1 MIFAKISI
9 DKNEHTFYNIYT
21 EIISFHESWCVMDYI
36 ERITELLHKAD
47 NETLKHIYRFV
58 RKMLG
63 QP

>member
-1 MIFAKISI
+1 MIFSKISI
-9 DKNEHTFYNIYT
+9 DKSERMFYNVYT
-21 EIISFHESWCVMDYI
+21 KIISPHESWCVMDYI